1 MLPGGAGMVDA
12 DRLDRWFC
20 SEVLP
25 LEPALM
31 RFFRRN
37 WRNGSEVA
45 DLRQELYVRL
55 YDSGRE
61 GLPTQTKAFVFRA
74 ARNLLINRAVR
85 GQVVSIELVADLE
98 GLSVAAD
105 TVTPERNVAARDEL
119 RRLQAGL
126 DRLPPRCRQV
136 VVLRRIEGLSQ
147 KEVAARLGVGEDTV
161 EKQMVYGMRALI
173 DFMLGGSGKVR
184 RGPGAREPK
193 ADVR

>member
-1 MLPGGAGMVDA
+1 MVDA
-12 DRLDRWFC
+12 QRLDEWFLT
-20 SEVLP
+20 EVMP

-31 RFFRRN
+31 RFLRRN
-37 WRNGSEVA
+37 WRNPSEIA

-55 YDSGRE
+55 YDSGRA
-61 GLPTQTKAFVFRA
+61 GLPAQTKAFVFRA

-85 GQVVSIELVADLE
+85 GQVVSIVLVADLE
-98 GLSVAAD
+98 ALNIAAD
-105 TVTPERNVAARDEL
+105 TASPERNVEARDEL

-126 DRLPPRCRQV
+126 DKLPPRCRQV

-147 KEVAARLGVGEDTV
+147 REVAARLGVGEDTV

-184 RGPGAREPK
+184 RGTAAREPK
-193 ADVR
+193 AGVL